1 MKNSKLSVQDI
12 CCIALFAAITVIMA
26 QISIPMPLGVPM
38 TMQTFAVTLAGVV
51 LGSKRGGLSI
61 LVYILLGAIGLPVF
75 AGLSGGF
82 QNLIG
87 PTGGFIISFPIM
99 AWLIGIG
106 VEKRKQKGMF
116 VLFLILGTVVNYVVG
131 VIMFCIL
138 MQASVG
144 TALAACV
151 IPFIPTAIVKAV
163 LAALLGLQIRDRLPA
178 SLQCA

>member
-1 MKNSKLSVQDI
+1 
-12 CCIALFAAITVIMA
+12 
-26 QISIPMPLGVPM
+26 
-38 TMQTFAVTLAGVV
+38 
-51 LGSKRGGLSI
+51 
-61 LVYILLGAIGLPVF
+61 
-75 AGLSGGF
+75 
-82 QNLIG
+82 
-87 PTGGFIISFPIM
+87 M

-116 VLFLILGTVVNYVVG
+116 VLFLILGTVINYVVG
-131 VIMFCIL
+131 VIMFCAL

-151 IPFIPTAIVKAV
+151 IPFIPTAIIKAV